1 MSSSGGLRTTLPSL
15 TLTGA
20 LGLPTVAKAANYAMG
35 AADFEVLV
43 TTGAG
48 AVTINPPNP
57 SATGRLIA
65 VKKVDAGAGAVAVTP
80 LAGTLDG
87 AVSQSLAAQNH
98 GLLAQFDGT
107 NWFTVAE
114 IAPTIL

>member
-1 MSSSGGLRTTLPSL
+1 MSTSGGQPATLGRL

-20 LGLPTVAKAANYAMG
+20 LGLPTRAVAGNAQLSAG
-35 AADFEVLV
+35 DFAVLV

-48 AVTINPPNP
+48 AVAITLPAAP
-57 SATGRLIA
+57 AAGRVCA
-65 VKKVDAGAGAVAVTP
+65 VKKVDAGAGAVTVTP
-80 LAGTLDG
+80 AAGTLDG
-87 AVSQSLAAQNH
+87 AANQQLAAQNH
-98 GLLAQFDGT
+98 GVLVIFDGA